1 MTLEVL
7 LLGLLLAAICRI
19 GRAILLRDALFS
31 MPIRARSHYLLTLA
45 CTHFAWCQ
53 TSKLRRLQLKALP
66 TCS

>member
-7 LLGLLLAAICRI
+7 LLGLLLTAICRI

-45 CTHFAWCQ
+45 CIAFCLVPNQ
-53 TSKLRRLQLKALP
+53 
-66 TCS
+66 